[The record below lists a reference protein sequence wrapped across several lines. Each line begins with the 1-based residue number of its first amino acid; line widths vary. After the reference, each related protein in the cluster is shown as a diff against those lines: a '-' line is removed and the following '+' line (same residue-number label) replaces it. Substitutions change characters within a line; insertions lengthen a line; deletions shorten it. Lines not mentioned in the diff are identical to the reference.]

1 MNASIRPFQD
11 EDEAAVVGVWHRS
24 GQAAYAFLPLWQTL
38 TLDHAG
44 KIFREVV
51 RIRCNIWVGTLEEQV
66 VAYLAM
72 KASYIDRMYV
82 DPSEWRKGWG
92 TRLVD
97 FAKSLS
103 PDGLELHTHQENH
116 PARRLYE
123 KLGFNAMKFGTSP
136 PPESAPDV
144 EYHWRPDN
152 RRCRPTAL
160 RGCRYSSAAA
170 ERQAVRPRK
179 AKPSRAAYDSQGRT
193 SRQR

>member
-1 MNASIRPFQD
+1 MTHMNASIRPFQD
-11 EDEAAVVGVWHRS
+11 EDEGVVVGGWHRS
-24 GQAAYAFLPLWQTL
+24 GKAGYAFLPLWQTV

-66 VAYLAM
+66 IAYLA
-72 KASYIDRMYV
+72 
-82 DPSEWRKGWG
+82 SEWRKGWG

-152 RRCRPTAL
+152 KAL
-160 RGCRYSSAAA
+160 QTDRASRLSLIQRGGCT
-170 ERQAVRPRK
+170 P
-179 AKPSRAAYDSQGRT
+179 GR
-193 SRQR
+193 